1 MTKEFLRAPLWS
13 SCVKSVDI
21 LQGLWNLI
29 SPLPPR
35 TTHHLRG
42 GAYSFIQVTS
52 IFLGWNLSLH
62 NESAKFIGNC
72 YIIFTNSEHNIL
84 RDAKRKWNV
93 DYIETFSSL
102 RIQYRTKQS
111 NRATEIFLLV
121 CFSSTVTSIFLGW
134 NLSLHNESAKFIGNF
149 YIIFTNSAHNI
160 LRDAKR
166 KWNVDY
172 IETFSSLRIQYWT
185 KQSNRATEN
194 FLLVCFSSPAATLFP
209 NQAQEETQNSEKR
222 EQRGRLKLTAQP
234 VKYKGGN
241 GWHRNWPPP
250 NCTKWHNTTQY
261 MSNCAVLCQIVSYC
275 VGLCW
280 MTEQSLEI
288 TPPLPAL
295 PRYRSLLTL
304 HCRIGDMKYS

>member
-1 MTKEFLRAPLWS
+1 MTKEFLRTPLRA
-13 SCVKSVDI
+13 SCVKSVEVVNDPDI
-21 LQGLWNLI
+21 LRGLWNLI
-29 SPLPPR
+29 SPLPPS

-72 YIIFTNSEHNIL
+72 YIIFTNSAHNIL

-121 CFSSTVTSIFLGW
+121 CFSS
-134 NLSLHNESAKFIGNF
+134 
-149 YIIFTNSAHNI
+149 
-160 LRDAKR
+160 
-166 KWNVDY
+166 
-172 IETFSSLRIQYWT
+172 
-185 KQSNRATEN
+185 
-194 FLLVCFSSPAATLFP
+194 PAATLIP

-222 EQRGRLKLTAQP
+222 EKRGRLKLTAQP